1 VQIAKRMAAVGL
13 VALSFGA
20 LSPATVAT
28 AGGSGSCYN
37 YKSSERAFAEKI
49 NLARRVAG
57 SGSIKLDKQL
67 SKVARR
73 HAWEMDKQNRLFHTE
88 GNKLGWRVT
97 NWNALGENVGVG
109 GTVESL
115 HRAFMASP
123 AHRANVLKS
132 SYNHLG
138 VGVHEDKNYMWV
150 TMVFE
155 STRDPGTRL
164 RLCR

>member
-1 VQIAKRMAAVGL
+1 MQIAKRMAAVAL

-20 LSPATVAT
+20 LSPATLAT
-28 AGGSGSCYN
+28 AGGKASCYN

-57 SGSIKLDKQL
+57 SGSIQLDKEL

-73 HAWEMDKQNRLFHTE
+73 HAWEMDRANRLFHTE

-97 NWNALGENVGVG
+97 NWNSLGENVGVG

-138 VGVHEDKNYMWV
+138 VGVHTDKNYMWV

-164 RLCR
+164 RLCG

>member
-1 VQIAKRMAAVGL
+1 VHIAKRMGAAAL
-13 VALSFGA
+13 VALAFGA
-20 LSPATVAT
+20 LSPATLAA
-28 AGGSGSCYN
+28 AGGRASCYE
-37 YKSSERAFAEKI
+37 YKSAEREFADKI

-57 SGSIKLDKQL
+57 SGSIRLDKQL

-73 HAWEMDKQNRLFHTE
+73 HAWEMDKRNSLFHTE

-97 NWNALGENVGVG
+97 NWNSLGENVGVG
-109 GTVESL
+109 GTVDSL
-115 HRAFMASP
+115 HRAFMQSP
-123 AHRANVLKS
+123 AHRANVLRS

-138 VGVHEDKNYMWV
+138 VGVHRDKNYMWV

-164 RLCR
+164 KMC

>member
-1 VQIAKRMAAVGL
+1 MQIAKRMAAAAL

-20 LSPATVAT
+20 LSPGAVAT
-28 AGGSGSCYN
+28 AGGSGSCYH
-37 YKSSERAFAEKI
+37 YKPSEREFAQKI

-57 SGSIKLDKQL
+57 SGSIQMDKQL

-73 HAWEMDKQNRLFHTE
+73 HAWEMDKSNRLFHTE

-109 GTVESL
+109 GTVDSL

-123 AHRANVLKS
+123 AHRANVLRS
-132 SYNHLG
+132 SYSHLG
-138 VGVHEDKNYMWV
+138 VGVHRDKNYIWV
-150 TMVFE
+150 VMVFE